1 MTFDHLDARA
11 ADLDAAHAAT
21 DLRERFLLPPGVVY
35 LDGNSLGALPR
46 AVPAAVREAV
56 EQQWGRDLIASW
68 NTHGWWDAPVRV
80 GDAIGRLIGAA
91 PGQVVVGDSTS
102 VRLHQSLH
110 AAAALRPGRSVVL
123 TEPGS
128 FPTDRYVVAGVADQ
142 VGWHVEHTRP
152 AEIVGRLGPDVAV
165 VVLSHVDYRTGELL
179 DLPGITAAAHDA
191 GAVVLWDLC
200 HSAGAVPVGLDEHHV
215 DLAVGCGYKYLNGGP
230 GAPAYGYV
238 AARHQDAFV
247 NVVPG
252 WHGHAQPFAMADEY
266 AGAPGISRARI
277 GTPPMLSLLAL
288 EAALQAFDGIDI
300 HDVRAR
306 SLSLTRFLRDAIADV
321 LPDAVFAS
329 PESDRL
335 RGSQVALRHPDAYGI
350 VQALVARGV
359 VGDFR
364 SPDVVRLGVA
374 APYLTHADL
383 VTAVRAL
390 RDVLDAGEHRDPA
403 WARRNAVT

>member
-1 MTFDHLDARA
+1 MTFDQLDARA
-11 ADLDAAHAAT
+11 AALDAAHAAT
-21 DLRERFLLPPGVVY
+21 DLRDRFLLPDGIVY
-35 LDGNSLGALPR
+35 LDGNSLGALPVGVPE
-46 AVPAAVREAV
+46 AVEAAVRE
-56 EQQWGRDLIASW
+56 QWGHDLIASW
-68 NTHGWWDAPVRV
+68 NTHGWWDAPTRV
-80 GDAIGRLIGAA
+80 GDQIGRLLGAA

-128 FPTDRYVVAGVADQ
+128 FPTDQYVIAGVAAQ
-142 VGWHVEHTRP
+142 VGWRVEHAAP
-152 AEIVGRLGPDVAV
+152 ADLVGRLGPDVAV
-165 VVLSHVDYRTGELL
+165 VVLSHVDYRTGALL
-179 DLPGITAAAHDA
+179 DLPGITAAAREA
-191 GAVVLWDLC
+191 GALVVWDLC
-200 HSAGAVPVGLDEHHV
+200 HSAGAVPVGLDEHGV

-252 WHGHAQPFAMADEY
+252 WHGHARPFAMSDDY
-266 AGAPGISRARI
+266 VGAPGIARARI
-277 GTPPMLSLLAL
+277 GTPPLLSLLAL
-288 EAALQAFDGIDI
+288 EAALRAFDGVGID
-300 HDVRAR
+300 DVRRR
-306 SLSLTRFLRDAIADV
+306 SVSLTRFLRDAIAEV
-321 LPDAVFAS
+321 LPGAQFAS
-329 PESDRL
+329 PEADAH

-350 VQALVARGV
+350 VQALAARGV

-364 SPDVVRLGVA
+364 MPDIVRLGVA

-390 RDVLDAGEHRDPA
+390 RAVLDRDEHLDPA
-403 WARRNAVT
+403 WTTRNAVT